1 MTEAE
6 GSLNVIII
14 YRIYSNKG
22 PGAYKKFPRL
32 KCGAYSMAAFIWKLD
47 STKHYFNY
55 GIIIFRTNLLQN

>member
-14 YRIYSNKG
+14 YRIYSNKRR
-22 PGAYKKFPRL
+22 AASKKFPRL

-47 STKHYFNY
+47 STKDYFNY
-55 GIIIFRTNLLQN
+55 AIIISRFNLLQN